1 MHTHI
6 LFKLA
11 FATIFALLLLSTPT
25 VADKFDAIVKDALEG
40 STKASDSAPA
50 VAEGGSTNDRQPPSD
65 DTDATTA
72 EDTTQ
77 QQQQQQQP
85 NASGGGDTQDQQQP
99 DIGSMGKN
107 VKNPNADSKS
117 YGECL
122 SGCAVIVDSL
132 TKSCKELCDP
142 KKGSCY
148 DECDQTIKT
157 QLDGCKEDCKT
168 QKDA

>member
-25 VADKFDAIVKDALEG
+25 VADQFDAIVKEALGE
-40 STKASDSAPA
+40 SNKASESAPA
-50 VAEGGSTNDRQPPSD
+50 VAEGGSTNDRQPPSA
-65 DTDATTA
+65 DTGATTA
-72 EDTTQ
+72 EDTTEQ
-77 QQQQQQQP
+77 QQLP
-85 NASGGGDTQDQQQP
+85 EATGGATQDQQQP
-99 DIGSMGKN
+99 EIGSMGKN

-117 YGECL
+117 YGECI

-132 TKSCKELCDP
+132 TESCKKLCDP